1 MVLER
6 ERKIEIERER
16 EKTEYMCGCVCFIS
30 NIKDIRI
37 YDSQIN

>member
-6 ERKIEIERER
+6 EREKDRNRER

>member
-6 ERKIEIERER
+6 EREKDRNRER
-16 EKTEYMCGCVCFIS
+16 EKTEYMGGCVCFIS

-37 YDSQIN
+37 